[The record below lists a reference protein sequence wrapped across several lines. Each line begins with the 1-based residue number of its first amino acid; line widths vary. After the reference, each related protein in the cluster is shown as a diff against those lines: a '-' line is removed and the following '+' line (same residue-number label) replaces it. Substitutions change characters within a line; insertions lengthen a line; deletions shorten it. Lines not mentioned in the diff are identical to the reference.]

1 MKKKS
6 ILVLFFLFSLN
17 FSGSAKANYWLIIGT
32 YRQGPGGRPEVSG
45 ITSPS
50 LHSIPMKDLD
60 INFPLDNFEK
70 LIIDIGWESLDDW
83 FKFWN
88 NKRNILSIDQYW
100 NNKVNDD
107 WIWGL
112 ALPLLSQAYKFQNNF
127 SDRKIIGISAL
138 PGTGKTTL
146 GKWLEAIS
154 LKLNFKIAVISI
166 DDFYLPS
173 NEMKLAI
180 QNNPWNV
187 SRGFPGSH
195 SVKLMHEKLLNWKKN
210 GELNVPVFDKSLRNG
225 LGDRSQ
231 WRLDNPDL
239 LILEGWFLGIKPYS
253 IDINDRPINTTD
265 LSLHESSYVLKIQN
279 NLKEYLDIWTLID
292 NIWHLKPLKIEYMNI
307 WKTNQEKE
315 MFLQKGNALLDEK
328 LSNFLRMLNVS
339 IPHESFD
346 VIKSYALLLID
357 QERNLVEAGLICRI
371 VCISFF
377 SVIFYTFFLTLNG
390 V

>member
-1 MKKKS
+1 
-6 ILVLFFLFSLN
+6 
-17 FSGSAKANYWLIIGT
+17 
-32 YRQGPGGRPEVSG
+32 
-45 ITSPS
+45 
-50 LHSIPMKDLD
+50 MKDLD
-60 INFPLDNFEK
+60 INFPLHKFEK

-83 FKFWN
+83 FNFWN

-173 NEMKLAI
+173 DEMKLAI
-180 QNNPWNV
+180 KNNPWNV

-195 SVKLMHEKLLNWKKN
+195 SVKLMHEQLLNWKIN
-210 GELNVPVFDKSLRNG
+210 GKLNVPVFDKSLRNG
-225 LGDRSQ
+225 LGDRSH

-239 LILEGWFLGIKPYS
+239 LILEGWFLGIEPVS
-253 IDINDRPINTTD
+253 ISINNKFINAQK
-265 LSLHESSYVLKIQN
+265 LSTQESLYRNKIQK
-279 NLKEYLDIWTLID
+279 NLHRYLEVWSLID
-292 NIWHLKPLKIEYMNI
+292 NIWHLKPIKFEYMNI
-307 WKTNQEKE
+307 WKSNQEQE
-315 MFLQKGNALLDEK
+315 MFIKKGNALQDEN

-339 IPHESFD
+339 IPHKSYD
-346 VIKSYALLLID
+346 DINSYALLSID
-357 QERNLVEAGLICRI
+357 QNRKLVEAGLN
-371 VCISFF
+371 
-377 SVIFYTFFLTLNG
+377 L
-390 V
+390 